1 MDGMSFDLGKKTD
14 CSCGKE
20 HTAPIDEVIVEKGAV
35 KRLPDI
41 IKRYGAKKAFVI
53 SDKNTYKAAGKAIA
67 SLLSESGIKNL
78 YFTPKASSRT
88 RNTSVLH
95 SCILTLPAI
104 SL

>member
-53 SDKNTYKAAGKAIA
+53 SD
-67 SLLSESGIKNL
+67 
-78 YFTPKASSRT
+78 
-88 RNTSVLH
+88 
-95 SCILTLPAI
+95 
-104 SL
+104 